1 MTPVEIEGVR
11 INLPSLGASVREAL
25 ARAGRGQGFA
35 LFTLNLDHLVKL
47 RNDPGFVRAYAQ
59 ADLVSADGAPVVWLA
74 RREDASVERAAG
86 ADMVEPLCGGAAKAG
101 LGVYVVGPGPAAQ
114 AAAIDTLKSRYVG
127 LNIAGAETP
136 MVPADLSAF
145 DVAGLAGR
153 INATGARLCF
163 LCLGA
168 PKQELLA
175 AALKP
180 LCPSVGFLCV
190 GAALDF
196 ISSEAVRAPGW
207 MQRSGLE
214 WVWRLV
220 GDPRRLGARYAQ
232 CAVLFSGLAVRA
244 LLRPAPRRADPALE
258 AVR

>member
-11 INLPSLGASVREAL
+11 INLPTLAASVREAL

-47 RNDPGFVRAYAQ
+47 RSDPGFVRAYAQ

-86 ADMVEPLCGGAAKAG
+86 ADMVEPLCEGAARAG

-114 AAAIDTLKSRYVG
+114 ARALEVLKDRHPG

-136 MVPADLSAF
+136 MVPADLAAF
-145 DVAGLAGR
+145 DIAGLADR
-153 INATGARLCF
+153 INASGARLCF

-180 LCPSVGFLCV
+180 LCPSVGFLGV

-196 ISSEAVRAPGW
+196 ISAQVVRAPGW

-214 WVWRLV
+214 WVWRLI
-220 GDPRRLGARYAQ
+220 GDPRRLGLRYAQ
-232 CAVLFSGLAVRA
+232 CALLFTGLAARA
-244 LLRPAPRRADPALE
+244 LLRPAGRRPAPVLE
-258 AVR
+258 VTS

>member
-1 MTPVEIEGVR
+1 MTSVEIEGVR
-11 INLPSLGASVREAL
+11 INLPTLAASVREAL

-47 RNDPGFVRAYAQ
+47 RNDPAFVHAYAA

-74 RREDASVERAAG
+74 RREDRSVERAAG
-86 ADMVEPLCGGAAKAG
+86 ADMVEPLCAGAAKAG
-101 LGVYVVGPGPAAQ
+101 LGVYIVGPGPAAQ
-114 AAAIDTLKSRYVG
+114 ATAIETLKGRHAG

-145 DVAGLAGR
+145 DVAALARR
-153 INATGARLCF
+153 INASGARLCF

-180 LCPSVGFLCV
+180 LCPAVGFLGV

-196 ISSEAVRAPGW
+196 ISNKVVRAPGW

-214 WVWRLV
+214 WVWRLM
-220 GDPRRLGARYAQ
+220 GDPRRLGLRYAQ
-232 CAVLFSGLAVRA
+232 CAVLFAGLAVRA
-244 LLRPAPRRADPALE
+244 LLKPAPRRPAHVLE
-258 AVR
+258 AAQ